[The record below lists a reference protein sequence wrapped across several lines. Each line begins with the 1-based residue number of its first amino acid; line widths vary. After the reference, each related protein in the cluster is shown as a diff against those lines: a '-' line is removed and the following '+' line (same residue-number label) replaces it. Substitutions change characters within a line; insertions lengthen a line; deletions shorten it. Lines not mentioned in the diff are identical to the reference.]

1 MVQRP
6 ERVVSG
12 ALDLDALAAATRA
25 QHSGSEPT
33 ASAWVSASAGSG
45 KTKVLRDRVLRLL
58 LAGIDPS
65 RILCLTFTK
74 AAAAEMSNRI
84 AGTLAKWAAIADER
98 LEIELMGLVGKEQ
111 VTELMPVAHRLFAR
125 VLDTPGGMKIQ
136 TIHAFC
142 QSLLRR
148 FPLEANVAPHFGLIE
163 ERDSAALMREAR
175 DDMLNAARIEPA
187 GELRA
192 ALDIAVARMNEGRL
206 NDLLGALLNRRARFQ
221 RLIERS
227 AGPDAIRRALR
238 RLLQVG
244 LNDTREM
251 ILSEA
256 VTDAACDV
264 KALHRLAEA
273 LNRGTPPNQAVGEA
287 LRIWIACDAA
297 ERGKRFDAYREI
309 FLTKAGEPRK
319 KLATKGALAVWADA
333 NLAVAAE
340 ADRLI
345 AIGAKLRAIEI
356 ATGTEALVTLGRDV
370 LERYEARKDAAAQ
383 LDYEDLILKS
393 VDLLQR
399 PGIAPWVL
407 YKLDGGLDHV
417 LIDEAQD
424 TNPEQWRVIAALT
437 AEFFAGQG
445 IAEYPRTLFA
455 VGDRKQ
461 SIYSFQGAA
470 PEEFGRHEML
480 YSEWTEGRL
489 RSVQLNVSFRS
500 TAAVLGLVDRV
511 FNGSARAGVL
521 IDGENIAHRVSR
533 VGDFGEIN
541 VWPVACPVAEDVPA
555 PWSLPQVRELT
566 AAPQARIAEAIAA
579 EIALL
584 LCTGTTGRLNQARR
598 LGPGDI
604 MILVRNRTGFV
615 ELVVRA
621 LKRRNI
627 PVAGVDRMQLLEQL
641 AVQDIMAF
649 ADFLLLP
656 EDDLNLAALLKSP
669 LVGLREDELFEL
681 CIDRDGQRLWSRIG
695 ALVHASAAARRA
707 HDQLQ
712 PYLDAVGFATP
723 FELLAR
729 LIDGE
734 GGRQRLYQRLGEECG
749 EAIDEFLNLALAFEA
764 NHAPD
769 LQAMLR
775 WMREGELTVKRD
787 LEESGGR
794 VRIITVHGAKGLEA
808 PVVFLADQRR
818 REKPPMGLFWLRV
831 GETDLPIWSPN
842 KSADDPIA
850 EAAREAELDRQRAE
864 ENRLLYVAMTRAEE
878 RLYVCGWK
886 GAQSISTPSWHDH
899 ISGALAEMAGAAK
912 LPRPDHLGGPA
923 EGWDGEMLRLT
934 IGAPPVPAAQAVARV
949 PVEMPPPA
957 WLREAAAPP
966 ADPPR
971 PLTPSRPAE
980 AEPAALS
987 PLGEDQGW
995 RYQRGR
1001 VVHHLLEMLP
1011 QLPERQR
1018 LAAARDYLAR
1028 PNSAVEADQREELAT
1043 EVAAVIAQPDFAAI
1057 FGPASRAEVPI
1068 VATLRLADGRTQVL
1082 SGQIDRLV
1090 VLEGEVWVVDFKSNR
1105 PAPATAMQVSAQ
1117 YVGQLAAYRRAL
1129 ASLYPDKEIRC
1140 FLLWTDGP
1148 RLMAIPPAMLDA
1160 HGTNPAP

>member
-1 MVQRP
+1 M
-6 ERVVSG
+6 SG
-12 ALDLDALAAATRA
+12 ALDPRALEEATRA
-25 QHSGSEPT
+25 QLSGSDPT

-58 LAGIDPS
+58 LAGIEPS

-84 AGTLAKWAAIADER
+84 SGTLAKWAAIPNHDLRA
-98 LEIELMGLVGKEQ
+98 ELRDLAGGKDIAA
-111 VTELMPVAHRLFAR
+111 LMPVARRLFAR

-148 FPLEANVAPHFGLIE
+148 FPLEADVAPHFGLIE
-163 ERDSAALMREAR
+163 ERDAAALMREAR
-175 DDMLNAARIEPA
+175 DEMLNAARLEPGGA
-187 GELRA
+187 LRA
-192 ALDIAVARMNEGRL
+192 ALDLAVARMNEGKL

-227 AGPDAIRRALR
+227 AAPDAVRRALR
-238 RLLQVG
+238 NLLRVG
-244 LNDTREM
+244 LNDTRET
-251 ILSEA
+251 ILAAA
-256 VTDAACDV
+256 VTDLACD
-264 KALHRLAEA
+264 AQRLRRVAEA
-273 LNRGTPPNQAVGEA
+273 LTHGTEKNQAAAGA
-287 LRIWIACDAA
+287 LVAWLNCTA
-297 ERGKRFDAYREI
+297 EGRAGRFDDYCGI
-309 FLTKAGEPRK
+309 FLRKTDGEPRK
-319 KLATKGALAVWADA
+319 NPGTKGALKFWAGVNEA
-333 NLAVAAE
+333 MASEAA
-340 ADRLI
+340 RLI
-345 AIGAKLRAIEI
+345 EICARLRAVEI
-356 ATGTEALVTLGRDV
+356 ATGTEALLRLGRDV
-370 LERYEARKDAAAQ
+370 LERYEARKDAAAR

-445 IAEYPRTLFA
+445 AVDYPRTLFA

-470 PEEFGRHEML
+470 PEEFGRHETL
-480 YSEWTEGRL
+480 YGEWTQGRL
-489 RSVQLNVSFRS
+489 RSVALNVSFRS
-500 TAAVLGLVDRV
+500 TAAVLSLVDRV
-511 FNGSARAGVL
+511 FSASARAGVL
-521 IDGENIAHRVSR
+521 PAGDTLEHRVSR
-533 VGDFGEIN
+533 VGDFGEITA
-541 VWPVACPVAEDVPA
+541 WPVACPVDEDVPA
-555 PWSLPQVRELT
+555 PWSLPRVRELT
-566 AAPQARIAEAIAA
+566 AAPESRVAEAIAA

-584 LCTGTTGRLNQARR
+584 LASGTTGRLGQARR
-598 LGPGDI
+598 LGPGDV

-615 ELVVRA
+615 ELMVRA

-627 PVAGVDRMQLLEQL
+627 PVAGIDRMQLLQQI

-656 EDDLNLAALLKSP
+656 EDDLNLAALLRSP
-669 LVGLREDELFEL
+669 LVGLSEDELFEL
-681 CIDRDGQRLWSRIG
+681 CIDRNHQSLWSRIG
-695 ALVHASAAARRA
+695 ALVHESLAARRA
-707 HDQLQ
+707 HDLLQ
-712 PYLDAVGFATP
+712 PYLDSLGFATP

-729 LIDGE
+729 LLDGE
-734 GGRQRLYQRLGEECG
+734 GGRRRLYQRLGEECG
-749 EAIDEFLNLALAFEA
+749 EAVDEFLNLALAFEA
-764 NHAPD
+764 SHAPD

-775 WMREGELTVKRD
+775 WMRAGELTVKRD
-787 LEESGGR
+787 LEEGGGR

-818 REKPPMGLFWLRV
+818 REKPPLGLFWRDL
-831 GETDLPIWSPN
+831 GGTDLPIWSPN
-842 KSADDPIA
+842 KAADDPVT

-886 GAQSISTPSWHDH
+886 GTQAVNTPSWHDH
-899 ISGALAEMAGAAK
+899 IHAALAEMTGVAK
-912 LPRPDHLGGPA
+912 LPRPAHLGGPA

-934 IGAPPVPAAQAVARV
+934 TGAPPVPAARAVTRA

-957 WLREAAAPP
+957 WLGIAAPAL
-966 ADPPR
+966 ADPPK

-980 AEPAALS
+980 PEPAALS
-987 PLGEDQGW
+987 PLGADEGW

-1011 QLPERQR
+1011 QLAAEAR
-1018 LAAARDYLAR
+1018 LAAAMDYLAR
-1028 PNSAVEADQREELAT
+1028 PSSAVAEEQRQALAEE
-1043 EVAAVIAQPDFAAI
+1043 VVAVIAQPDFAAI
-1057 FGPASRAEVPI
+1057 FGPGSRAEVPI
-1068 VATLRLADGRTQVL
+1068 VATLRQPDGRTQVL

-1090 VLEGEVWVVDFKSNR
+1090 VRESDVWVVDFKSNR
-1105 PAPATAMQVSAQ
+1105 PAPMLAAHVSQQ
-1117 YVGQLAAYRRAL
+1117 YLGQLAAYRRAL
-1129 ASLYPDKEIRC
+1129 ASLYANKEIRC

-1148 RLMAIPPAMLDA
+1148 RLMEIPPAMLAA
-1160 HGTNPAP
+1160 HGTNPTP